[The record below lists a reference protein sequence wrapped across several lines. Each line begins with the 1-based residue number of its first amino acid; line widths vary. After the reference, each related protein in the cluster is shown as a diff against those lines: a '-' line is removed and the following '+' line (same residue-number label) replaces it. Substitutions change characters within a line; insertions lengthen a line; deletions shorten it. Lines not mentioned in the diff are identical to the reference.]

1 MPREPDERM
10 TAPSPDKT
18 LEAIRREIDSID
30 DEMLQLLERRFAATG
45 RVKATKTHDGSIAAS
60 PFRPAREA
68 MMLRRLISRAGGS
81 VPPDVLVRL
90 WRVILSASTQ
100 LQAPVTLHL
109 EEGLSNDP
117 ATRLMIGQHFCGMTV
132 AVHGS
137 AAGALD
143 ALRSAQGDVAILGAG
158 SDWAE
163 AFSKIAKGTPSVI
176 GTLPVISGGSPPQFL
191 VFGHA
196 EPQASG
202 DDETLILCEE
212 ATSLPSPVLWQAA
225 SGRYTLAS
233 LPGFLGGEDP
243 LLRDHLARRSGAIVA
258 GRCPRPIKVST

>member
-1 MPREPDERM
+1 M
-10 TAPSPDKT
+10 TVPSLDKS

-30 DEMLQLLERRFAATG
+30 DEILQLLERRFAATG

-68 MMLRRLISRAGGS
+68 TMLRRLIGQAGTAVS
-81 VPPDVLVRL
+81 PEVLVRL

-100 LQAPVTLHL
+100 LQAPVTVHL
-109 EEGLSNDP
+109 DVALGHDP
-117 ATRLMIGQHFCGMTV
+117 VSRLMIGQHFCGMKV
-132 AVHGS
+132 GVHGS
-137 AAGALD
+137 PAD
-143 ALRSAQGDVAILGAG
+143 ALAALRTAQGDVAILGTG
-158 SDWAE
+158 SDWAQ
-163 AFSKIAKGTPSVI
+163 AFSPAAKGSPSVI

-202 DDETLILCEE
+202 DDETLILCPEG
-212 ATSLPSPVLWQAA
+212 APLPSQLLWQAV
-225 SGRYTLAS
+225 SGRFTLAS

-243 LLRDHLARRSGAIVA
+243 LLRDHLARSPGAIVA

>member
-1 MPREPDERM
+1 M

-30 DEMLQLLERRFAATG
+30 DEILQLLERRFAATG

-68 MMLRRLISRAGGS
+68 VMLRRLIGRAGAAVS
-81 VPPDVLVRL
+81 PDVLVRL

-100 LQAPVTLHL
+100 LQAPVTVHL
-109 EEGLSNDP
+109 DEALGHDP
-117 ATRLMIGQHFCGMTV
+117 VSRLMIGQHFCGMKV

-137 AAGALD
+137 PAHALT
-143 ALRSAQGDVAILGAG
+143 ALRTAQGDVAILSTG
-158 SDWAE
+158 SDWAQ
-163 AFSKIAKGTPSVI
+163 AFSSAAKGSPSVI
-176 GTLPVISGGSPPQFL
+176 GTLPVICGASPPQFL

-202 DDETLILCEE
+202 DDETLILCPGDGEM
-212 ATSLPSPVLWQAA
+212 PSPVLWQAV
-225 SGRYTLAS
+225 SGRFTLAS
-233 LPGFLGGEDP
+233 LPGFLGGDDP
-243 LLRDHLARRSGAIVA
+243 LLRDHLARIPGATVA

>member
-10 TAPSPDKT
+10 TAPSPDKS

-30 DEMLQLLERRFAATG
+30 DEILQLLERRFAATG

-68 MMLRRLISRAGGS
+68 AMLRRLIGQAGAAVS
-81 VPPDVLVRL
+81 PDVLVRL

-100 LQAPVTLHL
+100 LQAPVTVHL
-109 EEGLSNDP
+109 DEALGNDP
-117 ATRLMIGQHFCGMTV
+117 VSRLMIGQHFCGMEV

-137 AAGALD
+137 AAAALD
-143 ALRSAQGDVAILGAG
+143 ALRSAQGDVAILGTV
-158 SDWAE
+158 SDWSQ
-163 AFSKIAKGTPSVI
+163 AFSHAGKGSPRVI

-202 DDETLILCEE
+202 DDETLILCPGD
-212 ATSLPSPVLWQAA
+212 APVPSPVLWQAA
-225 SGRYTLAS
+225 SGGFTLAS

-243 LLRDHLARRSGAIVA
+243 LLRDHLVRSPGTIIA

>member
-1 MPREPDERM
+1 M
-10 TAPSPDKT
+10 TAPPPDKT

-30 DEMLQLLERRFAATG
+30 DEILQLLERRIAATG

-68 MMLRRLISRAGGS
+68 MMLRRLIGRAGGA

-90 WRVILSASTQ
+90 WRVILSASAQ

-109 EEGLSNDP
+109 DKELGHDP
-117 ATRLMIGQHFCGMTV
+117 VSRLIIGQHFCGMTV

-137 AAGALD
+137 AAGAVD
-143 ALRSAQGDVAILGAG
+143 ALRTAQGDVAILGIG
-158 SDWAE
+158 SDWAD
-163 AFSKIAKGTPSVI
+163 AFSPGAKGSPSVI
-176 GTLPVISGGSPPQFL
+176 GTLPVLSGGSLPQFL

-202 DDETLILCEE
+202 DDETLILCPQG
-212 ATSLPSPVLWQAA
+212 ASLPFPVLWQAV
-225 SGRYTLAS
+225 SGRFTLAS

-243 LLRDHLARRSGAIVA
+243 LLHDHLARSPGASVA